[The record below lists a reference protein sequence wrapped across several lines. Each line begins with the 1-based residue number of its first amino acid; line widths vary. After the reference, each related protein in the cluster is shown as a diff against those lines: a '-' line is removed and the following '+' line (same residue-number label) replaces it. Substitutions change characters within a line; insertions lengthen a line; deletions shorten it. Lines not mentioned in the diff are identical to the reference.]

1 LHETEN
7 ALKTRAYKVVDVF
20 TSIPL
25 KGNPVAVILDAEGLD
40 TQTMQGIARWTN
52 LSETTFLLP
61 PTRPEADYRLRIFT
75 PQSELHFAGHPTLGS
90 AFAALEAG
98 MVPSNK
104 DALVQECGV
113 GLVKLQVLTQRGERQ
128 INFGL
133 PPAQFVA
140 LDAPEVLELEAI
152 LGDTVVREAQ
162 PAIIKVGAVWVVA
175 QMPSVE
181 ALLALTPHHGRSA
194 EFERRLG
201 ANGLSVFALCQGGD
215 KALEVRSFAPS
226 CGVPEDPVCGSGN
239 GSIAV
244 FLRERGLLSGIG
256 HSYLAGQGQCMGRDG
271 RVAVR
276 LDDTGISIGGNCV
289 TCIDGT
295 LSL

>member
-1 LHETEN
+1 M
-7 ALKTRAYKVVDVF
+7 KTRAYKVVDVF

-40 TQTMQGIARWTN
+40 TEMMQGIARWTN

-61 PTRPEADYRLRIFT
+61 PTKPEADYRLRIFT
-75 PQSELHFAGHPTLGS
+75 PQSELPFAGHPTLGS

-98 MVPSNK
+98 MFPAGK
-104 DALVQECGV
+104 EELVQECGV
-113 GLVKLQVLTQRGERQ
+113 GLVKLQVRSPGGERH
-128 INFGL
+128 ISFGL
-133 PPAQFVA
+133 PPAQLTP
-140 LDAPEVLELEAI
+140 LDTAGVLELEAI
-152 LGDTVVREAQ
+152 LGHEVVREAQ
-162 PAIIKVGAVWVVA
+162 PAIVNVGAVWVVA
-175 QMPSVE
+175 QLPSLE
-181 ALLALTPHHGRSA
+181 ALLALMPNHGRSA
-194 EFERRLG
+194 EFERHLG
-201 ANGLSVFALCQGGD
+201 ANGLSVFALRQGGD

-244 FLRERGLLSGIG
+244 FLRERGLLPGIG
-256 HSYLAGQGQCMGRDG
+256 SSYLAGQGQCVGRDG
-271 RVAVR
+271 RVVVR
-276 LDDTGISIGGNCV
+276 LDGTGISIGGNCV